1 MEDMEVLRLP
11 KDRLIMQWLGYI
23 QWPAMLVTVL
33 ASWYVASHREDR
45 RNAGFWWFLLSN
57 ALWVVWGWYAKAY
70 ALVLLQ
76 ICLALM
82 NIRGAKKTRE

>member
-1 MEDMEVLRLP
+1 
-11 KDRLIMQWLGYI
+11 MQWLGYI

-70 ALVLLQ
+70 GLVLLQ
-76 ICLALM
+76 ICLAVM
-82 NIRGAKKTRE
+82 NIRGTKKTHE

>member
-1 MEDMEVLRLP
+1 
-11 KDRLIMQWLGYI
+11 MQWLGYI

-76 ICLALM
+76 ICLAVM
-82 NIRGAKKTRE
+82 NIRGAKKTHE

>member
-1 MEDMEVLRLP
+1 
-11 KDRLIMQWLGYI
+11 MQWLGYI

-76 ICLALM
+76 ICLAVM
-82 NIRGAKKTRE
+82 NICGAKKTDEKKTGEKKTGE